1 MSVLR
6 FHDQIFVFPK
16 KVLPHG
22 SEEDLKQKMTGGSN
36 SNQKIKYMDDK
47 QLPPLISMQ
56 YEKRRWNRSDAK
68 ERIIRIYHQAE
79 SKNNE
84 NGLNVNPQDVNN
96 KFQTKE
102 TGKK

>member
-1 MSVLR
+1 MIRYL
-6 FHDQIFVFPK
+6 FFQ

-56 YEKRRWNRSDAK
+56 YEKEDGTEVDAK

-84 NGLNVNPQDVNN
+84 NGLNVNPQVSTISFRQKRQENN
-96 KFQTKE
+96 ETKQI
-102 TGKK
+102 